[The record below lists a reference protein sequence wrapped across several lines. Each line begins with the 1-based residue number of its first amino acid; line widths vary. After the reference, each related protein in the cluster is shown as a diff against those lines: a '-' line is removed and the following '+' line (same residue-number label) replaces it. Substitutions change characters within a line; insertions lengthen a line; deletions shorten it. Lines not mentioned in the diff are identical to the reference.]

1 MARRE
6 ATRLHRKIIPTIIGA
21 GITEQWYFDHL
32 RKLKGYRIKLRPRF
46 FGSETADG
54 LMKRIKEVLEE
65 DGIAICVFDA
75 DVSTWNEAER
85 KKLEGLRQR
94 YKHNANVVL
103 CDSMPAIEY
112 WFLLHFKNTNRH
124 FGTSK
129 AVVEEL
135 KHYIP
140 KYDKSAHFL
149 SNEKWVAEMMSDGKD
164 DAAKMRAK
172 AMGTE
177 GQSYSNVYKAFEKI
191 ETE

>member
-85 KKLEGLRQR
+85 K
-94 YKHNANVVL
+94 
-103 CDSMPAIEY
+103 
-112 WFLLHFKNTNRH
+112 FLMEK
-124 FGTSK
+124 
-129 AVVEEL
+129 EEWKFNNDL
-135 KHYIP
+135 
-140 KYDKSAHFL
+140 
-149 SNEKWVAEMMSDGKD
+149 
-164 DAAKMRAK
+164 
-172 AMGTE
+172 
-177 GQSYSNVYKAFEKI
+177 QFEKDVKI
-191 ETE
+191 WNEAYEQFKEN

>member
-75 DVSTWNEAER
+75 DVST
-85 KKLEGLRQR
+85 
-94 YKHNANVVL
+94 
-103 CDSMPAIEY
+103 
-112 WFLLHFKNTNRH
+112 
-124 FGTSK
+124 
-129 AVVEEL
+129 
-135 KHYIP
+135 
-140 KYDKSAHFL
+140 
-149 SNEKWVAEMMSDGKD
+149 
-164 DAAKMRAK
+164 
-172 AMGTE
+172 
-177 GQSYSNVYKAFEKI
+177 
-191 ETE
+191 

>member
-85 KKLEGLRQR
+85 GKIDGMRQKYR
-94 YKHNANVVL
+94 NNANVVL
-103 CDSMPAIEY
+103 CDSLPAIEY
-112 WFLLHFKNTNRH
+112 WFLLHYKNTNRH

-129 AVVEEL
+129 AVVDEL
-135 KHYIP
+135 KHFIP
-140 KYDKSAHFL
+140 KYEKSERFL
-149 SNEKWVAEMMSDGKD
+149 RNEKWVAEMIADEKD
-164 DAAKMRAK
+164 DIAKKRAK
-172 AMGTE
+172 SIGEE
-177 GQSYSNVYKAFEKI
+177 GQSYSNAYKVFEKI
-191 ETE
+191 EKG